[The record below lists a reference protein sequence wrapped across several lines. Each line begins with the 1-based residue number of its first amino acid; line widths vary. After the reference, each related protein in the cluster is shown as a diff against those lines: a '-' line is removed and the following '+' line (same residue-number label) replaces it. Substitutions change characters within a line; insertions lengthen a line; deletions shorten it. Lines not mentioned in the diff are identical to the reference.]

1 MLFYFRKITSFQPD
15 ECQFIFFVTF
25 VKKTS
30 MNLKDFLEDC
40 KQENIIDQPTMDR
53 MYTHF
58 LAQSERRSVNAQN
71 QSQLNQD
78 KKNDG
83 LIITVSIIG
92 VFLIG
97 FGIIYLFAHNWDEL
111 SRPTKTILS
120 LVPVFLSVLANIFT
134 VTKRKDSVIWQ
145 ESTAISSFLAVGS
158 MLGLILQV
166 YQLPGI
172 ENYFFTYWCILCL
185 PVIYLLKSHSAVF
198 CAMALMLLNLFS
210 YPMDQTAIYQVP
222 WFGSLVMFLA
232 LVPYLKRLFTLRQ
245 PESLY
250 VMHQMLVPLLICF
263 SAIISMSGSDASIWL
278 ILFLILAN
286 FHLFGTSRFL
296 RKTNQQPNAMSILS
310 YTGVS
315 LSLTYLLFYNK
326 WGFDKILE
334 VETQDYRLIFIPIL
348 FAMGLFQLFRYF
360 SKEKITSQNL
370 YKWILLLPVPFI
382 AMDYFGINAFRYY
395 QVTILIGAAIVI
407 HFAQE
412 RKDPWQIYPAL
423 GLIAMLVFSLSYIN
437 GGVIGFFLF
446 SLIPSMYYLVPASLI
461 DEKSKNT
468 LGSDHIVILSFQIL
482 FLIIASFGGFWALFN
497 WTSPVLSGYVRPSM
511 NSFQIGL
518 TGLICFGLILS
529 VIKLR
534 KQLFSHLKGLFT
546 LFSLTVPVLIW
557 IGCISTISLQH
568 MYSIFL
574 LVLGIIV
581 LVYSAKKSN
590 LTIANF
596 ALGLIGLVML
606 CRFFD
611 LKMSLTVKGILF
623 ILIGSSFFVANYL
636 ILKNRKNE
644 NSK

>member
-1 MLFYFRKITSFQPD
+1 
-15 ECQFIFFVTF
+15 
-25 VKKTS
+25 

-53 MYTHF
+53 MYAHF
-58 LAQSERRSVNAQN
+58 ETRNKQRAVNVQN
-71 QSQLNQD
+71 QSQINQN
-78 KKNDG
+78 KQNNG

-97 FGIIYLFAHNWDEL
+97 FGVIYLFAHNWDDL
-111 SRPTKTILS
+111 SRSTKTMLS
-120 LVPVFLSVLANIFT
+120 LVPVFISVLANIFT
-134 VTKRKDSVIWQ
+134 VTKRKDNVIWQ

-158 MLGLILQV
+158 MLGLILQI

-172 ENYFFTYWCILCL
+172 ENYFYTYWCILCL
-185 PVIYLLKSHSAVF
+185 PVVYLLRSHSAVF
-198 CAMALMLLNLFS
+198 CAMILMLLNLFS
-210 YPMDQTAIYQVP
+210 YPMDQSAIYQVP
-222 WFGSLVMFLA
+222 WFGSLVMFFA

-250 VMHQMLVPLLICF
+250 LMHQIVVPLLICF
-263 SAIISMSGSDASIWL
+263 SAIISMKGSDSSIWL

-296 RKTNQQPNAMSILS
+296 RNTNRQPTAMGILS
-310 YTGVS
+310 YIGVS

-326 WGFDKILE
+326 WGFDKILQAE
-334 VETQDYRLIFIPIL
+334 NGDHRLIFIPIL
-348 FAMGLFQLFRYF
+348 FVIGLLQLFFYF
-360 SKEKITSQNL
+360 SKEKLEANNL
-370 YKWILLLPVPFI
+370 YKLLLLLPVPFI
-382 AMDYFGINAFRYY
+382 VMDYYGVNTFHYY
-395 QVTILIGAAIVI
+395 QLAILIGAAIVI

-412 RKDPWQIYPAL
+412 RKDGWQVYPAL
-423 GLIAMLVFSLSYIN
+423 GLISMLVFSLSYSV
-437 GGVIGFFLF
+437 GGVMGFFLL
-446 SLIPSMYYLVPASLI
+446 SLLPGMYYLVPAVLI

-468 LGSDHIVILSFQIL
+468 LGSDHIVILSFQIVL
-482 FLIIASFGGFWALFN
+482 LVIASFGGFWA
-497 WTSPVLSGYVRPSM
+497 VLNFDPSEILGPGHSRPPM
-511 NSFQIGL
+511 NSFQTGL
-518 TGLICFGLILS
+518 TVLVCILLIVS

-534 KQLFSHLKGLFT
+534 KQLFSHVKGLFAS
-546 LFSLTVPVLIW
+546 FSIAVPILIW
-557 IGCISTISLQH
+557 IGCISPFSLQH

-574 LVLGIIV
+574 LILGIIT

-590 LTIANF
+590 LTVANF

-623 ILIGSSFFVANYL
+623 ILIGSSFFVANYI
-636 ILKNRKNE
+636 ILKNRKHE

>member
-1 MLFYFRKITSFQPD
+1 
-15 ECQFIFFVTF
+15 
-25 VKKTS
+25 

-40 KQENIIDQPTMDR
+40 KQENIIDQTTMDR
-53 MYTHF
+53 MYARF
-58 LAQSERRSVNAQN
+58 LAQSEQRSINAQN
-71 QSQLNQD
+71 QSQLNQN

-92 VFLIG
+92 IFLIG
-97 FGIIYLFAHNWDEL
+97 FGIIYLFAHNWDNL

-120 LVPVFLSVLANIFT
+120 LLPVFLSVLANIFT

-158 MLGLILQV
+158 MLGLILQI

-185 PVIYLLKSHSAVF
+185 PVVYLLKSHSAVF
-198 CAMALMLLNLFS
+198 CAMALMFANLFS
-210 YPMDQTAIYQVP
+210 YPMDQSAIYQVP

-250 VMHQMLVPLLICF
+250 VTHQIIVPLLICF
-263 SAIISMSGSDASIWL
+263 SAIISMNGSDSSIWL
-278 ILFLILAN
+278 ILFLLLAN

-296 RKTNQQPNAMSILS
+296 RNSNQQPNAMSILS
-310 YTGVS
+310 YVGVS
-315 LSLTYLLFYNK
+315 LSLTYLLFYNN
-326 WGFDKILE
+326 WEFDKLFQAE
-334 VETQDYRLIFIPIL
+334 NSDHRLIFIPIL
-348 FAMGLFQLFRYF
+348 FALGLVQLFLYF
-360 SKEKITSQNL
+360 SKEKMTTQNL
-370 YKWILLLPVPFI
+370 YKWMLLLPIPFI
-382 AMDYFGINAFRYY
+382 AMNYYGMDVFRYY
-395 QVTILIGAAIVI
+395 QITILISTAIVI

-423 GLIAMLVFSLSYIN
+423 GIIAVFIFSLTFIN
-437 GGVIGFFLF
+437 GGVMGFFLL
-446 SLIPSMYYLVPASLI
+446 SLIPSMYYLIPASLLN
-461 DEKSKNT
+461 EKSKDT
-468 LGSDHIVILSFQIL
+468 LSSDQVIVLSFQIL
-482 FLIIASFGGFWALFN
+482 FLIIASFAGFWALFN
-497 WTSPVLSGYVRPSM
+497 WAGYVRPTM
-511 NSFQIGL
+511 DSFQVAL
-518 TGLICFGLILS
+518 TGLICLGLILN

-534 KQLFSHLKGLFT
+534 EQLFTHLKGLFT
-546 LFSLTVPVLIW
+546 LFSLAVPALIW
-557 IGCISTISLQH
+557 IGCISTTGLQH
-568 MYSIFL
+568 MYSVFL
-574 LVLGIIV
+574 LLLGIIV

-590 LTIANF
+590 LTIANL

>member
-1 MLFYFRKITSFQPD
+1 
-15 ECQFIFFVTF
+15 
-25 VKKTS
+25 

-40 KQENIIDQPTMDR
+40 KQENIIDQATVDR

-58 LAQSERRSVNAQN
+58 LSQNERRSITAQN

-158 MLGLILQV
+158 MLGLILQI

-210 YPMDQTAIYQVP
+210 YPMDQSAIYQVP
-222 WFGSLVMFLA
+222 WFGSLIMFFA

-250 VMHQMLVPLLICF
+250 VTHQILVPLLICF

-278 ILFLILAN
+278 ILFLLLAN

-296 RKTNQQPNAMSILS
+296 RKADHQPNAMSILS

-326 WGFDKILE
+326 WGFDKILQ
-334 VETQDYRLIFIPIL
+334 VETQDFRLIFIPIL
-348 FAMGLFQLFRYF
+348 FALGLVQLFRYF
-360 SKEKITSQNL
+360 SKEKMTAQNL
-370 YKWILLLPVPFI
+370 YKWILILPVPFI
-382 AMDYFGINAFRYY
+382 AMDYFGVNAFRYY
-395 QVTILIGAAIVI
+395 QITILIAAAIVI

-423 GLIAMLVFSLSYIN
+423 GLVAMLAFSLSYIN
-437 GGVIGFFLF
+437 GGTMGFFLF
-446 SLIPSMYYLVPASLI
+446 SLIPSMYYLVPASQI
-461 DEKSKNT
+461 EEKSKNS
-468 LGSDHIVILSFQIL
+468 LSSDQIVILSFQIL
-482 FLIIASFGGFWALFN
+482 FLVIASFGGFWAMFN
-497 WTSPVLSGYVRPSM
+497 WAHTITGYVRPSM
-511 NSFQIGL
+511 NSFQVGL
-518 TGLICFGLILS
+518 TCLICLGIILS
-529 VIKLR
+529 AIKLR
-534 KQLFSHLKGLFT
+534 KQLLSHLNGLFA
-546 LFSLTVPVLIW
+546 LFSLTVPALIW
-557 IGCISTISLQH
+557 IGCISSVSLQH

-590 LTIANF
+590 LTVANL

-636 ILKNRKNE
+636 ILKNRKHE

>member
-1 MLFYFRKITSFQPD
+1 
-15 ECQFIFFVTF
+15 
-25 VKKTS
+25 

-40 KQENIIDQPTMDR
+40 KQENIIDQTTMDR
-53 MYTHF
+53 MYARF
-58 LAQSERRSVNAQN
+58 LAQSEQRSINAQN
-71 QSQLNQD
+71 QSQLNQN

-92 VFLIG
+92 IFLIG
-97 FGIIYLFAHNWDEL
+97 FGIIYLFAHNWDNL

-120 LVPVFLSVLANIFT
+120 LLPVFLSVLANIFT

-185 PVIYLLKSHSAVF
+185 PVVYLLKSHSAVF
-198 CAMALMLLNLFS
+198 CAMALIFANLFS
-210 YPMDQTAIYQVP
+210 YPMDQSAIYQVP

-250 VMHQMLVPLLICF
+250 VTHQIIVPLLICF
-263 SAIISMSGSDASIWL
+263 SAIISMSGSDSSIWL
-278 ILFLILAN
+278 ILFLLLAN

-296 RKTNQQPNAMSILS
+296 RNSNKQPNAMSILS
-310 YTGVS
+310 YVGVS

-326 WGFDKILE
+326 WGFDKLFQAE
-334 VETQDYRLIFIPIL
+334 NSDHRLIFIPIL
-348 FAMGLFQLFRYF
+348 FALGLVQLFLYF
-360 SKEKITSQNL
+360 SREKMTTQNL
-370 YKWILLLPVPFI
+370 YKWILLLPIPFI
-382 AMDYFGINAFRYY
+382 AMNYYGMDVFLYY
-395 QVTILIGAAIVI
+395 QITILISAASVI

-423 GLIAMLVFSLSYIN
+423 GIIAVFIFSLTFIN
-437 GGVIGFFLF
+437 GGIMGFFLL
-446 SLIPSMYYLVPASLI
+446 SLIPSMYYLIPASLLN
-461 DEKSKNT
+461 EKSKDT
-468 LGSDHIVILSFQIL
+468 LSSDQVIVLSFQIL
-482 FLIIASFGGFWALFN
+482 FLIIASFAGFWALFN
-497 WTSPVLSGYVRPSM
+497 WAGYVRPTM
-511 NSFQIGL
+511 NSFQVVL
-518 TGLICFGLILS
+518 TGLICLGLILN

-534 KQLFSHLKGLFT
+534 KQLLTHLKGLFA
-546 LFSLTVPVLIW
+546 LFSLAVPALIW
-557 IGCISTISLQH
+557 IGCISTTGLQH

-574 LVLGIIV
+574 LLLGIIV

-590 LTIANF
+590 LTIANL

>member
-1 MLFYFRKITSFQPD
+1 
-15 ECQFIFFVTF
+15 
-25 VKKTS
+25 

-40 KQENIIDQPTMDR
+40 KQENIIDQTTMDR
-53 MYTHF
+53 MYSHF
-58 LAQSERRSVNAQN
+58 LAQSEKRSINAQN
-71 QSQLNQD
+71 QSQLNQN

-92 VFLIG
+92 IFLIG
-97 FGIIYLFAHNWDEL
+97 FGIIYLFAHNWDNL

-120 LVPVFLSVLANIFT
+120 LLPVFLSVLANIFT

-158 MLGLILQV
+158 MLGLILQI

-185 PVIYLLKSHSAVF
+185 PIVYLLRSHSAVF
-198 CAMALMLLNLFS
+198 CAMALMFMNLFS
-210 YPMDQTAIYQVP
+210 YPMDQSAIYQVP
-222 WFGSLVMFLA
+222 WFGSLIMFLA

-250 VMHQMLVPLLICF
+250 VTHQIVVPLLICF
-263 SAIISMSGSDASIWL
+263 SAIISMSGSDSSIWL
-278 ILFLILAN
+278 ILFLLLAN

-296 RKTNQQPNAMSILS
+296 RNSDHQPNAMSILS
-310 YTGVS
+310 YIGVS

-326 WGFDKILE
+326 WGFANILQ
-334 VETQDYRLIFIPIL
+334 VETHDYRLIFIPIL
-348 FAMGLFQLFRYF
+348 FALGLVQLFRYF
-360 SKEKITSQNL
+360 SKEKMTPQNL

-382 AMDYFGINAFRYY
+382 AMDYFGLNAFPYY
-395 QVTILIGAAIVI
+395 QLTILISMAIVV
-407 HFAQE
+407 HFAQN

-423 GLIAMLVFSLSYIN
+423 GIIAVLVFSLSYIN
-437 GGVIGFFLF
+437 GGIMSFFLF
-446 SLIPSMYYLVPASLI
+446 SLIPSMYYLVPASLL

-468 LGSDHIVILSFQIL
+468 LSSDQIIVLSFQIF

-497 WTSPVLSGYVRPSM
+497 YTPLVLADYKYVPPSM
-511 NSFQIGL
+511 SSFQVGL
-518 TGLICFGLILS
+518 TGLICIGLVLN

-534 KQLFSHLKGLFT
+534 KQLFSHLKGLFA
-546 LFSLTVPVLIW
+546 LFSLIVPVMIW
-557 IGCISTISLQH
+557 IGCISTTGLQH

-574 LVLGIIV
+574 LLLGIIV

-636 ILKNRKNE
+636 ILKNRKHE

>member
-1 MLFYFRKITSFQPD
+1 
-15 ECQFIFFVTF
+15 
-25 VKKTS
+25 

-40 KQENIIDQPTMDR
+40 KQENIIDQTTVDR
-53 MYTHF
+53 MYSHF
-58 LAQSERRSVNAQN
+58 LAQSEKRSINAQN
-71 QSQLNQD
+71 QSQLNQN

-92 VFLIG
+92 IFLIG
-97 FGIIYLFAHNWDEL
+97 FGIIYLFAHNWDNL

-120 LVPVFLSVLANIFT
+120 LLPVFLSVLANIFT

-158 MLGLILQV
+158 MLGLILQI

-185 PVIYLLKSHSAVF
+185 PIVYLLRSHSAVF
-198 CAMALMLLNLFS
+198 CAMALMFMNLFS
-210 YPMDQTAIYQVP
+210 YPMDQSAIYQIP
-222 WFGSLVMFLA
+222 WFGSLIMFLA

-250 VMHQMLVPLLICF
+250 VTHQIVVPLLICF
-263 SAIISMSGSDASIWL
+263 SAIISMSGSDSSIWL
-278 ILFLILAN
+278 ILFLLLAN

-296 RKTNQQPNAMSILS
+296 RNSDHQPNAMSILS
-310 YTGVS
+310 YIGVS

-326 WGFDKILE
+326 WGFANILQLK
-334 VETQDYRLIFIPIL
+334 TPDYRLIFIPIL
-348 FAMGLFQLFRYF
+348 FALGLVQLFRYF
-360 SKEKITSQNL
+360 SKEKMTPQNL

-382 AMDYFGINAFRYY
+382 AMDYFGLNAFPYY
-395 QVTILIGAAIVI
+395 QLTILISTAIVV
-407 HFAQE
+407 HFAQN

-423 GLIAMLVFSLSYIN
+423 GIIAVLVFSLSYIN
-437 GGVIGFFLF
+437 GGIMAFFLF
-446 SLIPSMYYLVPASLI
+446 SLIPSMYYLVPASLL

-468 LGSDHIVILSFQIL
+468 LSSDQIIVLSFQIL

-497 WTSPVLSGYVRPSM
+497 YTPLVLADYKYVPPSM
-511 NSFQIGL
+511 SSFQVAL
-518 TGLICFGLILS
+518 TGLICIGLVLN

-534 KQLFSHLKGLFT
+534 KQLFSHLKGLFA
-546 LFSLTVPVLIW
+546 LFSLIVPVMIW
-557 IGCISTISLQH
+557 IGCISTTGLQH
-568 MYSIFL
+568 MYSVFL
-574 LVLGIIV
+574 LLLGIIV

-636 ILKNRKNE
+636 ILKNRKHE

>member
-1 MLFYFRKITSFQPD
+1 
-15 ECQFIFFVTF
+15 
-25 VKKTS
+25 

-40 KQENIIDQPTMDR
+40 KQENIIDQTTMDR

-58 LAQSERRSVNAQN
+58 LAQSERRSINAEN
-71 QSQLNQD
+71 QSKLSQNRQ
-78 KKNDG
+78 NDG

-92 VFLIG
+92 IFLIG
-97 FGIIYLFAHNWDEL
+97 FGIIYLFAHNWDNL

-120 LVPVFLSVLANIFT
+120 LLPVFLSVLANIFT
-134 VTKRKDSVIWQ
+134 VTKRKDNVIWQ
-145 ESTAISSFLAVGS
+145 ESTAIYSFLAVGS
-158 MLGLILQV
+158 MLGLILQI

-198 CAMALMLLNLFS
+198 CAMALMLINLYS
-210 YPMDQTAIYQVP
+210 YPMDQSAIYQVP
-222 WFGSLVMFLA
+222 WFGSLVMFFA

-250 VMHQMLVPLLICF
+250 GTHQIIVPLLICF
-263 SAIISMSGSDASIWL
+263 SAIISMSGSSSSIWL
-278 ILFLILAN
+278 ILFLLLAN

-296 RKTNQQPNAMSILS
+296 RNTNRQPNAMSILG
-310 YTGVS
+310 YIGVS
-315 LSLTYLLFYNK
+315 LSLTYLLFSDK
-326 WGFDKILE
+326 WDFDKILQ

-348 FAMGLFQLFRYF
+348 FALGLFQLFRYF
-360 SKEKITSQNL
+360 SKEKMTTQNL
-370 YKWILLLPVPFI
+370 YKWILLLPIPFI
-382 AMDYFGINAFRYY
+382 TMNYFGLNVFSYY
-395 QVTILIGAAIVI
+395 QVTILISAAVVI

-423 GLIAMLVFSLSYIN
+423 GIIAMLVFSLSYIN
-437 GGVIGFFLF
+437 GGVMAFFLF

-461 DEKSKNT
+461 EEKSKNT
-468 LGSDHIVILSFQIL
+468 LSSDQVIVLSFQIL
-482 FLIIASFGGFWALFN
+482 FLIIASFGGFWALFDY
-497 WTSPVLSGYVRPSM
+497 TPLIQTDYKYVHPSM
-511 NSFQIGL
+511 SPFQVGL
-518 TGLICFGLILS
+518 TASICLGLILN

-534 KQLFSHLKGLFT
+534 KQLFTHLKGLFT
-546 LFSLTVPVLIW
+546 LFSLAVPVLIW
-557 IGCISTISLQH
+557 IGCISTTGLQH
-568 MYSIFL
+568 MYSVFL
-574 LVLGIIV
+574 LLLGIIV

-590 LTIANF
+590 LTVANL